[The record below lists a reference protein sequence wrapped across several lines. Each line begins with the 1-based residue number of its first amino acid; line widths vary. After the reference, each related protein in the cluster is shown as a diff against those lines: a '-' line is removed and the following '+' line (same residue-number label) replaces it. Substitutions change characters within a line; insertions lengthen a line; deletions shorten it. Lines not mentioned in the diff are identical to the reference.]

1 MIEHIKNFFN
11 QNVYERILSGIFF
24 VIPFIYL
31 IFKGGNYFVIF
42 FIFLLA
48 IIIYEFNTST
58 SKKLSLALRFLIT
71 FIFIVSFF
79 HFIFLKIIFDNLI
92 TEYLIFI
99 VFSIWIFD
107 SFSLIGGR
115 LIGGRKLMPKIS
127 PNKTYSGLFT
137 GFLSLISFSIFLLI
151 YHEQNLIIILYTLVI
166 GLISF
171 VGDAIESSLK
181 RFLKIKDFSNL
192 MPGHGGILD
201 RMDAFILFFLIH
213 FLFSILIF
221 SPINLYV

>member
-11 QNVYERILSGIFF
+11 QNVYERIISGIFF

-31 IFKGGNYFVIF
+31 IFKGGNFFVLF
-42 FIFLLA
+42 FISLLVLV
-48 IIIYEFNTST
+48 IYEFNSST
-58 SKKLSLALRFLIT
+58 SKKISLYFRILIT
-71 FIFIVSFF
+71 IMFIISFF
-79 HFIFLKIIFDNLI
+79 HFIFLKIIFGNSI
-92 TEYLIFI
+92 TEYLLFI
-99 VFSIWIFD
+99 IFSIWIFD

-115 LIGGRKLMPKIS
+115 LIGGKKLMPKIS
-127 PNKTYSGLFT
+127 PNKTYSGLLA
-137 GFLSLISFSIFLLI
+137 GFISLIFFSFFLI
-151 YHEQNLIIILYTLVI
+151 TYYDQNTLIILFTLLI

-171 VGDAIESSLK
+171 VGDSLESLLK

-221 SPINLYV
+221 NPFNLYV

>member
-1 MIEHIKNFFN
+1 MIELIKNFFN
-11 QNVYERILSGIFF
+11 RNVYERIISGIFF

-31 IFKGGNYFVIF
+31 IFKGGNYFVLF
-42 FIFLLA
+42 FISLLVLV
-48 IIIYEFNTST
+48 IYEFNSST
-58 SKKLSLALRFLIT
+58 SKRISLYLRLLIILM
-71 FIFIVSFF
+71 FIISFF
-79 HFIFLKIIFDNLI
+79 HFIFLKLIFGNLI

-99 VFSIWIFD
+99 IFSIWVFD

-115 LIGGRKLMPKIS
+115 LIGGKKLMPKIS
-127 PNKTYSGLFT
+127 PNKTYSGLLT
-137 GFLSLISFSIFLLI
+137 GFISLIFFSFFLI
-151 YHEQNLIIILYTLVI
+151 RYYDQNTIIILFTILI

-171 VGDAIESSLK
+171 AGDSLESLLK

-221 SPINLYV
+221 NPFNLYV

>member
-24 VIPFIYL
+24 VVPFIYL

-151 YHEQNLIIILYTLVI
+151 YQEQNLIIILYTLVI

-213 FLFSILIF
+213 FLFSLLIF